1 MLKKKKNRAKA
12 LKEFITN
19 FFYFG
24 MVFAGCASLQGS
36 ILNPRN
42 IMSINGIGYTLGIVL
57 YVILIADSAFQ
68 FYKHS
73 NF

>member
-1 MLKKKKNRAKA
+1 MMRRRKNRSKA

-42 IMSINGIGYTLGIVL
+42 MITLNGVGYTLGIIL
-57 YVILIADSAFQ
+57 YVILIADSA
-68 FYKHS
+68 Y
-73 NF
+73 